1 MSFDSH
7 YQHKVAAHSQSGRR
21 HTQAL
26 SVSLTLS
33 DPSLSPLSLL
43 SLSYLSSPFPFPL
56 LSPPLLPPSPR
67 RPGTGSSRLNLA
79 AIWMAFCILSDRLAK
94 QRYTA
99 VLGEKYIIINIYY
112 ELYYNQ
118 TNLRQLTAYSHSG
131 NWTELN
137 GSDANFIFQ
146 HCKWEITLERER
158 YIHIELFQWSEFI
171 KVVHNFSN
179 VVTVTIQQI

>member
-26 SVSLTLS
+26 SVSPHTIR
-33 DPSLSPLSLL
+33 PLSLL
-43 SLSYLSSPFPFPL
+43 SLFYLSSPFPFPL

-112 ELYYNQ
+112 ILYYNQ